1 MFRHKNRRM
10 ESAARTMTQLSEQDK
25 QALWL
30 SSGAGAGI
38 GFVLGLIFGNMFT
51 LALLGASGGFIV
63 EWVGR
68 DYDDPNGRGGYDVIR
83 RLFRT
88 HNLSLRW
95 SRHRP
100 LFVLATLLFIG
111 WGSLVMGYFGY
122 LPGAKERAFHK
133 LLAEYENVPDDFA
146 PDWKRERHR
155 DRLKTLQRN
164 FEAIKFD
171 AASNR
176 DPAIRMIKLWQQR
189 IERRYT
195 GHLAQ
200 DLETTMTSM
209 YESVR
214 RGKE

>member
-1 MFRHKNRRM
+1 
-10 ESAARTMTQLSEQDK
+10 MTQLSEQAHN
-25 QALWL
+25 QLRAI
-30 SSGAGAGI
+30 ACIVGAGI
-38 GFVLGLIFGNMFT
+38 GLVLGLIFGNMFT
-51 LALLGASGGFIV
+51 LALLGAVGAFVV
-63 EWVGR
+63 ETVSR
-68 DYDDPNGRGGYDVIR
+68 DFEDPTRGGDDAIR
-83 RLFRT
+83 GLFRT
-88 HNLSLRW
+88 HNISLRW

-100 LFVLATLLFIG
+100 LFVLATLLVIG
-111 WGSLVMGYFGY
+111 FGSMIMGRLGY
-122 LPGAKERAFHK
+122 LPGAKERAFHN

>member
-1 MFRHKNRRM
+1 M
-10 ESAARTMTQLSEQDK
+10 ESAARTMTQLSEQEENRFRVI
-25 QALWL
+25 AVLV
-30 SSGAGAGI
+30 GAGI
-38 GFVLGLIFGNMFT
+38 GLVLGLVFGNMFT
-51 LALLGASGGFIV
+51 LALLGAIGAFFADSLLRDLDGPANGGLL
-63 EWVGR
+63 
-68 DYDDPNGRGGYDVIR
+68 DAIR
-83 RLFRT
+83 PHFR
-88 HNLSLRW
+88 NPSPSMVW
-95 SRHRP
+95 SRHLP
-100 LFVLATLLFIG
+100 LFVLATLFFMG

-155 DRLKTLQRN
+155 DRLEVLQRN

-176 DPAIRMIKLWQQR
+176 DPAIRMIKLWQRR
-189 IERRYT
+189 IERRFS
-195 GHLAQ
+195 GHMAQ
-200 DLETTMTSM
+200 DLETMMTSM